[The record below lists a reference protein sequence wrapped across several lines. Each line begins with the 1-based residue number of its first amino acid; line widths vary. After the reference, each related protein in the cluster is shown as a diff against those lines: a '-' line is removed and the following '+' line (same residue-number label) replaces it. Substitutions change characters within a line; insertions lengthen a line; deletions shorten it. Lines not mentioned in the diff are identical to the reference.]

1 MVNLTKAI
9 STLQIKNVR
18 FQVKYCQRIFERGAY
33 ELEDLAPLFFIN
45 AIIITSYDKPLIVRP
60 FL

>member
-18 FQVKYCQRIFERGAY
+18 FQVKYCQRIFDRGAY
-33 ELEDLAPLFFIN
+33 ELEDLAPLFF
-45 AIIITSYDKPLIVRP
+45 Y
-60 FL
+60 